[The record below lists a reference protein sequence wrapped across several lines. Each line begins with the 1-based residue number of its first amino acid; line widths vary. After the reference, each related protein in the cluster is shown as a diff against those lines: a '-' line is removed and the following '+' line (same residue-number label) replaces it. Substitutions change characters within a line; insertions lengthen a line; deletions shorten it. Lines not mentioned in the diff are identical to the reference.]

1 MELFFSKQT
10 LIKGY
15 LLNFQNRQTIVMNR
29 QNSRAFLA
37 AATIQTVAVA
47 LSVMEEEER
56 SLNIKR
62 KQKKRH
68 YVMKRAYQEE
78 MRNLL
83 GHQNVLAEMR
93 LKDPSSF
100 QNYLRMTTDQFD
112 KLLNIVGSSITKS
125 IFGPTMPINP
135 STRLAI
141 TIRYLLNK

>member
-15 LLNFQNRQTIVMNR
+15 LLNFQNRQPIIMNR

-47 LSVMEEEER
+47 LSAMEEEER
-56 SLNIKR
+56 SLNKKR
-62 KQKKRH
+62 KPKKRH
-68 YVMKRAYQEE
+68 YVMKRACQEE
-78 MRNLL
+78 MRNRL

-112 KLLNIVGSSITKS
+112 KLLNIVGPSITKS